1 MLSRDAQLR
10 PNGRLR
16 DAKASAEIR
25 GSAAVA
31 AIRADHRTDLAAAA
45 IQADHRTDL
54 AAAGIMV
61 AAGIMMAVKNRHT
74 DLVEIRSVAA
84 ADHLSRADAEHP
96 AILSGFAAIS
106 RLHM

>member
-1 MLSRDAQLR
+1 MV
-10 PNGRLR
+10 
-16 DAKASAEIR
+16 
-25 GSAAVA
+25 VA
-31 AIRADHRTDLAAAA
+31 AIQADHRKDLAAAA

-84 ADHLSRADAEHP
+84 EHP

>member
-1 MLSRDAQLR
+1 M
-10 PNGRLR
+10 
-16 DAKASAEIR
+16 
-25 GSAAVA
+25 VV
-31 AIRADHRTDLAAAA
+31 AA

-54 AAAGIMV
+54 A

-84 ADHLSRADAEHP
+84 ADRLSRAAAEHP

>member
-1 MLSRDAQLR
+1 MV
-10 PNGRLR
+10 
-16 DAKASAEIR
+16 
-25 GSAAVA
+25 VA
-31 AIRADHRTDLAAAA
+31 AIQADHRTDLAAAA

-84 ADHLSRADAEHP
+84 EHP

>member
-1 MLSRDAQLR
+1 M
-10 PNGRLR
+10 
-16 DAKASAEIR
+16 
-25 GSAAVA
+25 
-31 AIRADHRTDLAAAA
+31 
-45 IQADHRTDL
+45 

-61 AAGIMMAVKNRHT
+61 AAGIMMAVKNRRT

-84 ADHLSRADAEHP
+84 ADRLSRADAEHP

>member
-1 MLSRDAQLR
+1 MV
-10 PNGRLR
+10 
-16 DAKASAEIR
+16 
-25 GSAAVA
+25 VA
-31 AIRADHRTDLAAAA
+31 AIQADHRTDLAAAA
-45 IQADHRTDL
+45 IQADHSTDL

-84 ADHLSRADAEHP
+84 EHP

>member
-1 MLSRDAQLR
+1 MV
-10 PNGRLR
+10 
-16 DAKASAEIR
+16 
-25 GSAAVA
+25 VA
-31 AIRADHRTDLAAAA
+31 AIQADHRTDLAVAA

-84 ADHLSRADAEHP
+84 EHP

>member
-1 MLSRDAQLR
+1 MV
-10 PNGRLR
+10 
-16 DAKASAEIR
+16 
-25 GSAAVA
+25 VA
-31 AIRADHRTDLAAAA
+31 AIQADHRTDLAAAA
-45 IQADHRTDL
+45 IQADLRTDL

-84 ADHLSRADAEHP
+84 EHP

>member
-1 MLSRDAQLR
+1 MV
-10 PNGRLR
+10 
-16 DAKASAEIR
+16 
-25 GSAAVA
+25 VA
-31 AIRADHRTDLAAAA
+31 AIQADHRTDLAAAA

-54 AAAGIMV
+54 AAGIMV

-84 ADHLSRADAEHP
+84 ADHLSRAAAEHP

>member
-1 MLSRDAQLR
+1 MV
-10 PNGRLR
+10 
-16 DAKASAEIR
+16 
-25 GSAAVA
+25 VA
-31 AIRADHRTDLAAAA
+31 AIQADHRTDLAAAAIQADHRTDLAAAA

-84 ADHLSRADAEHP
+84 ADRLSRAAAEHP

>member
-1 MLSRDAQLR
+1 M
-10 PNGRLR
+10 
-16 DAKASAEIR
+16 
-25 GSAAVA
+25 VV
-31 AIRADHRTDLAAAA
+31 AA

-54 AAAGIMV
+54 V

-84 ADHLSRADAEHP
+84 ADRLSRAAAEHP

>member
-1 MLSRDAQLR
+1 MV
-10 PNGRLR
+10 
-16 DAKASAEIR
+16 
-25 GSAAVA
+25 VA
-31 AIRADHRTDLAAAA
+31 AIQADHCTDLAAAA

-54 AAAGIMV
+54 A

-84 ADHLSRADAEHP
+84 ADRLSRAAAEHP

>member
-1 MLSRDAQLR
+1 MVL
-10 PNGRLR
+10 
-16 DAKASAEIR
+16 AE
-25 GSAAVA
+25 
-31 AIRADHRTDLAAAA
+31 HCTDLTAAA

-84 ADHLSRADAEHP
+84 EHP

>member
-1 MLSRDAQLR
+1 M
-10 PNGRLR
+10 
-16 DAKASAEIR
+16 
-25 GSAAVA
+25 VV
-31 AIRADHRTDLAAAA
+31 AA

-84 ADHLSRADAEHP
+84 EHP

>member
-1 MLSRDAQLR
+1 M
-10 PNGRLR
+10 
-16 DAKASAEIR
+16 
-25 GSAAVA
+25 
-31 AIRADHRTDLAAAA
+31 AAAA

-61 AAGIMMAVKNRHT
+61 AVKNRHT

-84 ADHLSRADAEHP
+84 ADRLSRAAAEHP

>member
-1 MLSRDAQLR
+1 M
-10 PNGRLR
+10 
-16 DAKASAEIR
+16 SAEIR

-31 AIRADHRTDLAAAA
+31 AIRADHRTDLAAVA

-54 AAAGIMV
+54 AAAGIM
-61 AAGIMMAVKNRHT
+61 MAVKNRHT
-74 DLVEIRSVAA
+74 DLLEIWSVAA
-84 ADHLSRADAEHP
+84 ADRLSRAAAEHP

>member
-1 MLSRDAQLR
+1 MTQQGTTR
-10 PNGRLR
+10 
-16 DAKASAEIR
+16 K
-25 GSAAVA
+25 
-31 AIRADHRTDLAAAA
+31 LALAGVLTA
-45 IQADHRTDL
+45 L

-84 ADHLSRADAEHP
+84 ADRLSRAAAEHP

>member
-1 MLSRDAQLR
+1 MVL
-10 PNGRLR
+10 
-16 DAKASAEIR
+16 
-25 GSAAVA
+25 
-31 AIRADHRTDLAAAA
+31 ADHRTDLTAAA

-84 ADHLSRADAEHP
+84 EHP

>member
-1 MLSRDAQLR
+1 MV
-10 PNGRLR
+10 
-16 DAKASAEIR
+16 
-25 GSAAVA
+25 VA
-31 AIRADHRTDLAAAA
+31 AIQADHRTDLVVAA

-84 ADHLSRADAEHP
+84 EHP

>member
-1 MLSRDAQLR
+1 M
-10 PNGRLR
+10 
-16 DAKASAEIR
+16 
-25 GSAAVA
+25 VV
-31 AIRADHRTDLAAAA
+31 AA
-45 IQADHRTDL
+45 IQADHRTDLVVAAIQADHPTDL

-84 ADHLSRADAEHP
+84 ADRLSRAAAEHP

>member
-1 MLSRDAQLR
+1 MV
-10 PNGRLR
+10 
-16 DAKASAEIR
+16 
-25 GSAAVA
+25 VA
-31 AIRADHRTDLAAAA
+31 AIQADHRTDLVVAA

-74 DLVEIRSVAA
+74 DLVEIRGVAA
-84 ADHLSRADAEHP
+84 ADRLSRADAEHP
-96 AILSGFAAIS
+96 AIPSGFAAIS

>member
-1 MLSRDAQLR
+1 M
-10 PNGRLR
+10 
-16 DAKASAEIR
+16 
-25 GSAAVA
+25 VV
-31 AIRADHRTDLAAAA
+31 AA

-54 AAAGIMV
+54 AAGIMV

-84 ADHLSRADAEHP
+84 ADHLSRAAAEHP

>member
-1 MLSRDAQLR
+1 MV
-10 PNGRLR
+10 
-16 DAKASAEIR
+16 
-25 GSAAVA
+25 VA
-31 AIRADHRTDLAAAA
+31 AIQADHRTDLAAAA

-54 AAAGIMV
+54 AAAGIM
-61 AAGIMMAVKNRHT
+61 MAVKNRHT

-84 ADHLSRADAEHP
+84 ADRLSRAAAEHP

>member
-1 MLSRDAQLR
+1 MVV
-10 PNGRLR
+10 
-16 DAKASAEIR
+16 
-25 GSAAVA
+25 AVVL
-31 AIRADHRTDLAAAA
+31 ADHRTDLAAAA

-74 DLVEIRSVAA
+74 DLVEIRSMA
-84 ADHLSRADAEHP
+84 AEHP